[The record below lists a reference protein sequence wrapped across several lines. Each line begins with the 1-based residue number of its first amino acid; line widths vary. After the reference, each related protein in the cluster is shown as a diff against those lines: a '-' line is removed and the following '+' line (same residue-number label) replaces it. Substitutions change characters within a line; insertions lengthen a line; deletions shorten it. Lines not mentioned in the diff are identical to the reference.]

1 MRQGSCEGNLDT
13 EAFVY
18 IEMKLRIRKER
29 LESNK
34 NWYWFRNSWSS

>member
-1 MRQGSCEGNLDT
+1 MCQGSWEGNLDT
-13 EAFVY
+13 EAFIY
-18 IEMKLRIRKER
+18 AEKKLGIRKER